1 MNRLMVIVLFLG
13 FVGCAEDS
21 PSPVSTPL
29 PAIPDARIG
38 GNDAQVSDVDTSVG
52 DASRETDAE
61 ANVEDQED
69 VDWPSGPSEDSCSQ
83 FPPVTNGFQ
92 TGSGTNFGD
101 VAGDFTVQQLDGS
114 SWTFSEKWTGCESYV
129 FFTFFNLNADIASA
143 SEALWSSR
151 LDELFRKAER
161 NVRYFFMSDESDESA
176 RVARLSALRTRLLER
191 MRPRVSDESELIHWA
206 NRFHFVTN
214 QARSVPGSVGDFLN
228 AYLRYASYNGVDL
241 GDRGTAYPPL
251 PNPSVLIA
259 FNDLMPSVAFLLPLV
274 SRLHYPWRHIRQDS
288 TIIWVSCIGH

>member
-1 MNRLMVIVLFLG
+1 M
-13 FVGCAEDS
+13 
-21 PSPVSTPL
+21 
-29 PAIPDARIG
+29 

-69 VDWPSGPSEDSCSQ
+69 VDWAVD
-83 FPPVTNGFQ
+83 PVKTPVRNFHRHKWL
-92 TGSGTNFGD
+92 SDWPDKFGD

-161 NVRYFFMSDESDESA
+161 NVRYFFMSDDPMNQ
-176 RVARLSALRTRLLER
+176 RVARLSAL
-191 MRPRVSDESELIHWA
+191 
-206 NRFHFVTN
+206 
-214 QARSVPGSVGDFLN
+214 
-228 AYLRYASYNGVDL
+228 
-241 GDRGTAYPPL
+241 
-251 PNPSVLIA
+251 
-259 FNDLMPSVAFLLPLV
+259 
-274 SRLHYPWRHIRQDS
+274 
-288 TIIWVSCIGH
+288 